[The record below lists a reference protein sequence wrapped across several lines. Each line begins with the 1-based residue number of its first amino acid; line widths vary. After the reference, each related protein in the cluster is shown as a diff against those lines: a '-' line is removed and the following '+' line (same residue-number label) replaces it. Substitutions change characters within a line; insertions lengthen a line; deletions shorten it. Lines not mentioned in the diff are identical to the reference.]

1 MHKVKLFKPG
11 GILPFFRSLP
21 VFFQTKTK
29 SKTSQECKSSASNRT
44 IFCCFFWGGRGV
56 AELDNVCLF
65 SDLFIG
71 DIPFNISKAEMSLL
85 RRAVGVKLGFQ
96 EFPNYK
102 VSQRFSL
109 NLKVSLTIEF
119 YWERLYVNNS
129 LQFWA
134 NDFIPTTIPFHQL
147 HNDSNLS
154 AILPEI
160 PNQFSETFCLVLY

>member
-1 MHKVKLFKPG
+1 M
-11 GILPFFRSLP
+11 PFFP
-21 VFFQTKTK
+21 
-29 SKTSQECKSSASNRT
+29 
-44 IFCCFFWGGRGV
+44 IF
-56 AELDNVCLF
+56 
-65 SDLFIG
+65 FIG

-129 LQFWA
+129 LQF
-134 NDFIPTTIPFHQL
+134 
-147 HNDSNLS
+147 
-154 AILPEI
+154 
-160 PNQFSETFCLVLY
+160 